1 MSEFK
6 AVVLD
11 RDGVINEDSDE
22 FIKSPE
28 EWIAI
33 DGSLEAIAKLNHAKI
48 KVFIAS
54 NQSGISRKLLDYS
67 TLHQI
72 HKKMLTE
79 LAQHGGHLDG
89 IFICPDLEGECRKPN
104 PGMLVEIEKRA
115 NLSLQKAPF
124 IGDSLRDVQAA
135 ITHGSQPI
143 LVRTGNGSVTAKSEQ
158 LPRNIPIYDDLASAV
173 EALIAH

>member
-11 RDGVINEDSDE
+11 RDGVINEESDE

-33 DGSLEAIAKLNHAKI
+33 EGSLQAIAKLNHAKI

-54 NQSGISRKLLDYS
+54 NQSGIARELYDYDM
-67 TLHQI
+67 LNQI
-72 HKKMLTE
+72 HQKMLSE
-79 LAQHGGHLDG
+79 LSQHGGHLDG
-89 IFICPDLEGECRKPN
+89 IFICPDLEGECRKPKT
-104 PGMLVEIEKRA
+104 GMLVEIEKRA
-115 NLSLQKAPF
+115 NLSLEKAPF

-135 ITHGSQPI
+135 IAHGSQPI
-143 LVRTGNGSVTAKSEQ
+143 LVRTGNGAVTAQSEQ
-158 LPRNIPIYDDLASAV
+158 LPRNIPIYDDLAQAV
-173 EALIAH
+173 ESLLAE